1 MRPAEY
7 TPNVSATHYVRPVHP
22 GTLVIPPGTTQHEGR
37 LEYLSGKLL
46 YSFRASKI
54 CSVDALGEHTLVGC
68 LLSFGTVGAD
78 SGLAVSFTS
87 FVVAPC
93 TLAPCGTASGLLWVS
108 FYQVFHFMYAFFD
121 PTSVPQS
128 SR

>member
-1 MRPAEY
+1 MSSDAGF
-7 TPNVSATHYVRPVHP
+7 AGHWHYRRQ
-22 GTLVIPPGTTQHEGR
+22 LW
-37 LEYLSGKLL
+37 
-46 YSFRASKI
+46 RAAR
-54 CSVDALGEHTLVGC
+54 SVDALGEHTLVGC

-78 SGLAVSFTS
+78 PGLAVSFTS